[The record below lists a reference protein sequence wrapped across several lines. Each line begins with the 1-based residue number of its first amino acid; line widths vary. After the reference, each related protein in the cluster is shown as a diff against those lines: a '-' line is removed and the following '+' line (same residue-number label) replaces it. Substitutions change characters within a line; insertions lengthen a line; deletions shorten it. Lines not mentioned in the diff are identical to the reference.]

1 MVGHAVVDVF
11 IGTLFFHH
19 TAGLDQ

>member
-11 IGTLFFHH
+11 IGTIFFHH